1 MEKSVL
7 TISSHV
13 IHGYVGNKA
22 IVFPLQIKGWEV
34 DNLNTVNYSNHTGYG
49 IFKGSV
55 ISNEL
60 LKKLLDSPPSSFLIT
75 GYLPNS
81 SVVDQLKDYLLN
93 NHRVYLLDPILGDE
107 GQLYVDPSC
116 VDSYR
121 ELLNEVKVD
130 IITPNHFE
138 LELLTD
144 SKIQDHDQLILAIE
158 NLKRKIK
165 FVVITSYQVGEFIYC
180 LVAAQGNESIKG
192 FKIPIIDGYFT
203 GVGDLFTALLID
215 KLYDSYYTD
224 LENKDALESLCK
236 AVNQV
241 LSIMEKVLHHTFNT
255 GLSKNNGKHPNM
267 GTLEIGKFELNLI
280 EAVPLFESTEENF
293 EVFDFHELKLD

>member
-22 IVFPLQIKGWEV
+22 IIFPLQIKGWEV

-60 LKKLLDSPPSSFLIT
+60 LKKLLDSPSTSFLIT

-81 SVVDQLKDYLLN
+81 TVVNQLKTYLQN
-93 NHRVYLLDPILGDE
+93 NHRIYLLDPILGDE

-116 VDSYR
+116 VDLYR
-121 ELLNEVKVD
+121 QLLEEVKID

-144 SKIQDHDQLILAIE
+144 SKIGDHDQLVLAIDK
-158 NLKRKIK
+158 LKQKIK
-165 FVVITSYQVGEFIYC
+165 FVVITSYQVGDFIYC
-180 LVAAQGNESIKG
+180 LVAAQGNDNIKG

-215 KLYDSYYTD
+215 RLYEQYY
-224 LENKDALESLCK
+224 KDPQNNDPLESLCK

-241 LSIMEKVLHHTFNT
+241 LSIMEKVLHHTYDK
-255 GLSKNNGKHPNM
+255 GLIKNNGKHPNI
-267 GTLEIGKFELNLI
+267 GTLEIGKFELDLI
-280 EAVPLFESTEENF
+280 ESVPLFESTEEEF
-293 EVFDFHELKLD
+293 EIFDFNDLKIN